1 MKKIVN
7 YIVLIVVCLLPVMV
21 DAKVNL
27 EFNKEYDNE
36 AFLFEDEGIYYFLRS
51 GENNND
57 DILYN
62 IYDYDHNLIG
72 NVPLFRDDFESEFD
86 IYKYK
91 PAYKYVEFLLEKM
104 QRNVIFKDEE
114 NSLLYTF
121 IYDEEIIAFINL
133 YEEKTGEISFED
145 DLKSEN
151 SYLGRKYDIYL
162 KFKEKNYKVN
172 YIKECD
178 DVFIVSYID
187 VEGSQRLGAYDV
199 NGKKIVDYYFEED
212 STLMLYAH
220 DNLIYVM
227 EEDKKLDIYKLDG
240 QKYQTINISNEKI
253 DNFVGD
259 VCEHFAP
266 FMFSIAKNRLYI
278 TYVTTTAGCGA
289 RMNFSDVSDIVRF
302 DIVEPTI
309 LTLEYEIDYDVETV
323 SSSNGELSY
332 ETKVDENGEFYVELK
347 VVPKDGYSV
356 EEIIVTDSN
365 GERIEVTNNKF
376 YRPLNDVKIEV
387 KYVKGEYLPIPDTF
401 LGKSVNLIIIGLVLV
416 SLGFYTISYV
426 RGDSKVDI

>member
-7 YIVLIVVCLLPVMV
+7 YIVLIVICVLPVMV

-27 EFNKEYDNE
+27 EFNKEYDKE
-36 AFLFEDEGIYYFLRS
+36 VFLFEDEGIYYFLRS
-51 GENNND
+51 GENINED
-57 DILYN
+57 ALYN

-72 NVPLFRDDFESEFD
+72 NAPLIRDDFESELD

-91 PAYKYVEFLLEKM
+91 PAYKYIELLSEKNH
-104 QRNVIFKDEE
+104 RNVIFKNEE
-114 NSLLYTF
+114 NNLLYTF
-121 IYDEEIIAFINL
+121 IYNEEVVSFINL
-133 YEEKTGEISFED
+133 DDGKSSEISFED

-162 KFKEKNYKVN
+162 KFKEKNYEVN

-178 DVFIVSYID
+178 DVFIVNYIGN
-187 VEGSQRLGAYDV
+187 EGVQRLGAYDV
-199 NGKKIVDYYFEED
+199 NGKKIVDYYYEED
-212 STLMLYAH
+212 STLILYAH

-227 EEDKKLDIYKLDG
+227 EEDTKLDIYKLDG

-253 DNFVGD
+253 ENFVGE

-266 FMFSIAKNRLYI
+266 YMFSIAKNRLYI
-278 TYVTTTAGCGA
+278 TYVTTTAGCGT
-289 RMNFSDVSDIVRF
+289 RMNYSDVSDIVRTE
-302 DIVEPTI
+302 IVEPTI
-309 LTLEYEIDYDVETV
+309 LTLEYDIDYDVETV
-323 SSSNGELSY
+323 SSSNGEITY
-332 ETKVDENGEFYVELK
+332 ETKVDEDGESYVELK

-356 EEIIVTDSN
+356 EEIIVTDIY

-376 YRPLNDVKIEV
+376 KKPLNDVTVEV

-401 LGKSVNLIIIGLVLV
+401 LGKSVSLIIIGLVLV
-416 SLGFYTISYV
+416 SLGFYTINYV
-426 RGDSKVDI
+426 RQE